1 MAAENLES
9 FTDKKLIRRRNFVVI
24 IIGICFGLFLFSLGF
39 LVFLV
44 YSGKTETIS
53 NLIPG
58 LICPFFAIIMLP
70 GLKKINAELKRRQS

>member
-1 MAAENLES
+1 MATENFES
-9 FTDKKLIRRRNFVVI
+9 FTAKKLIRRKNFI
-24 IIGICFGLFLFSLGF
+24 IIISGVCFGLFLISLGL

-53 NLIPG
+53 TLAPG
-58 LICPFFAIIMLP
+58 LICPMFAIILFP